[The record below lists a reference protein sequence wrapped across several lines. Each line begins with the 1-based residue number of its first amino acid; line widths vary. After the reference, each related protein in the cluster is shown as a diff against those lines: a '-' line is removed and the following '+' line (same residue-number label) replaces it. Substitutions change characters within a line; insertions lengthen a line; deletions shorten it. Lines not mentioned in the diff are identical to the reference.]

1 MNLLKKIWANIKK
14 NSQTQQLTRRQ
25 QVFQE
30 LSRGPGTARQ
40 LSDRMGL
47 RLTIV
52 RTYLSTLHK
61 QGLVRATGEMVGQEQ
76 VWRVNE

>member
-1 MNLLKKIWANIKK
+1 MNLLKKIWANVKK
-14 NSQTQQLTRRQ
+14 NAQTQQLTRRQ

-30 LSRGPGTARQ
+30 LARGEGTARQ

-61 QGLVRATGEMVGQEQ
+61 QGLVRATGEMVGKEQ

>member
-1 MNLLKKIWANIKK
+1 MNLLKKIWTNIKK

-25 QVFQE
+25 QVFKE
-30 LSRGPGTARQ
+30 LSRGQGTARQ

-47 RLTIV
+47 RLSIV

-61 QGLVRATGEMVGQEQ
+61 QGLVEATGVMVGMEQ
-76 VWRVNE
+76 VWRIKK

>member
-1 MNLLKKIWANIKK
+1 MNLLKKIWANVKK
-14 NSQTQQLTRRQ
+14 NAQTQQLTRRQ

-30 LSRGPGTARQ
+30 LSRGQGTARQ

>member
-1 MNLLKKIWANIKK
+1 MNLLKKIWANVKK
-14 NSQTQQLTRRQ
+14 NAQTQQLTRRQ

-30 LSRGPGTARQ
+30 LARGEGTARQ

-61 QGLVRATGEMVGQEQ
+61 QGLVRATGDMVGKEQ

>member
-1 MNLLKKIWANIKK
+1 MNLLKKIWSNIKK
-14 NSQTQQLTRRQ
+14 NSQTHQLTRRQ
-25 QVFQE
+25 QVFKE

-52 RTYLSTLHK
+52 RTYLSTLRK
-61 QGLVRATGEMVGQEQ
+61 QGLVEATGAMVGKEQ
-76 VWRVNE
+76 VWRVKK

>member
-14 NSQTQQLTRRQ
+14 NAQTQQLTRRQ

-61 QGLVRATGEMVGQEQ
+61 QGLVRATGEMVGREQ
-76 VWRVNE
+76 VWRINE

>member
-1 MNLLKKIWANIKK
+1 MNLLQKIWANVKK
-14 NSQTQQLTRRQ
+14 NARTRQLTRRQ
-25 QVFQE
+25 QIFKE
-30 LSRGPGTARQ
+30 LARGPGTARQ

-61 QGLVRATGEMVGQEQ
+61 QGLIRATGDMVGKEQ

>member
-14 NSQTQQLTRRQ
+14 NSATQKLTRRQ

-61 QGLVRATGEMVGQEQ
+61 QGLVRSTGEMVGQEQ

>member
-1 MNLLKKIWANIKK
+1 MNLLKKIWSNIKK
-14 NSQTQQLTRRQ
+14 NSQTHQLTRRQ

-40 LSDRMGL
+40 VSDRMGL

-52 RTYLSTLHK
+52 RTNLSTLHK
-61 QGLVRATGEMVGQEQ
+61 QGLVEATGDMVGMEQ
-76 VWRVNE
+76 VWRANE